1 MVMGTIS
8 SLNFE
13 DIRTPKL
20 FFENVMGI
28 KYNSSLQATNLG
40 PMSPVS
46 DTKGRLAKFYDLNSA
61 QRAKLGSANSISTNV
76 VNFESL
82 MQLMY
87 YCILSIRDKKDKEIF
102 ESWDKFDMV
111 LGKFIRGID
120 KLESLLSSAEDEAKI
135 DSILENVSEKDGKN
149 KKARVLKYLNNLKAQ
164 MKKWQREVPES
175 NISTKN
181 PTIQIKIP
189 KLKPRKTTKKP
200 LDTDKSSSEEKL
212 SSRSARSESEVGR
225 DIGRKCNAPGYEGYY
240 YLTSD
245 HDTYFEADPGVTINT
260 PRGVGEYVFFVS
272 EYCTNDRQQFSFS
285 RKLKHSTPLKDCLKQ
300 IAAEL
305 FKYNEK
311 LSKKF
316 NDADQLANYLTEDF
330 DADGWIVTRCSDA
343 ASAGGVSKV
352 KDTVYFASLAT
363 DRKTLLPFFIDTAGM
378 NG

>member
-1 MVMGTIS
+1 MGTIS

-28 KYNSSLQATNLG
+28 KYNSSLQATNCG

-76 VNFESL
+76 VTFESL
-82 MQLMY
+82 MQQMY

-102 ESWDKFDMV
+102 ESWEKFDMV
-111 LGKFIRGID
+111 LGKFIRGIN
-120 KLESLLSSAEDEAKI
+120 KLISLLSQAGTNEAKI
-135 DSILENVSEKDGKN
+135 NSILENVVVESGDKKGK
-149 KKARVLKYLNNLKAQ
+149 VLQYLNNLKSQ
-164 MKKWQREVPES
+164 IEKWQREVPES

-225 DIGRKCNAPGYEGYY
+225 DIGRQCNAPGYEGYY

-245 HDTYFEADPGVTINT
+245 HDTCFVADPGVTIDT
-260 PRGVGEYVFFVS
+260 PRGVGDYVFFVS
-272 EYCTNDRQQFSFS
+272 EYCTNDRQKFSFS

-316 NDADQLANYLTEDF
+316 NDADQLATYLTGDLG
-330 DADGWIVTRCSDA
+330 ADGWIVTRCSGA

-352 KDTVYFASLAT
+352 QDTVYFASLAT

-378 NG
+378 DE